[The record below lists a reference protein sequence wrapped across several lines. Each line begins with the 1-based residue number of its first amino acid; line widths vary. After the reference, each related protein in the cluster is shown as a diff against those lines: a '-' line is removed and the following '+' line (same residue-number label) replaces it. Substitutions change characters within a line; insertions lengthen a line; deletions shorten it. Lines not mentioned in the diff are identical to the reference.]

1 MPLFSGGGSS
11 PKPDS
16 GPSSPGMFLSKA
28 RRESAPEHL
37 QKGTSYRD
45 ETGES
50 NMMKN
55 SDSLAEYYIPDKL
68 VSSPTSWGAEARKQ
82 SRLAV
87 GGFGAAAGRSSRL
100 GGRLSNADSINS
112 LPSGDQQKRGSS
124 TALASAL
131 ELNGSRS
138 ESNMPRARKWGAGRH
153 AWGPNGGGHAA
164 LGAGGYESDEG
175 VEIDP
180 IRDSSSIHDETR
192 FQVKPTRLFS
202 ERDSASSIPNVSN
215 LRQIQYSDE
224 NSSSDASSR
233 RGFLSRLFGV
243 NLPSVRQGKWNK
255 FKWILFAANFVLT
268 CYTIAGFI
276 AIMLAWS
283 TYFPN
288 SSALLVVNR
297 TEIILGTIAMAL
309 CIITAII
316 GWTGILLN
324 NRAFLSVYALM
335 LWVSFAF
342 ILAPGYIA
350 YKRRTFNLA
359 GKMNH
364 LWSRE
369 LTLSGR
375 RMVQTVLKCC
385 GYYSPF
391 IEAAADGNRCYARSA
406 LPGCKGPLIEFERSA
421 LLNIYAVAFSLVPA
435 HLACVVITMLCAN
448 HITYRFGKGIT
459 PKRYRIDDQTIKKA
473 YKKTAIEQGT
483 INSRSHLLQVDQI
496 PLDQPRPPF
505 WHDVSSKSASKSK

>member
-1 MPLFSGGGSS
+1 MPLFSSSSS
-11 PKPDS
+11 PKLNS
-16 GPSSPGMFLSKA
+16 GPSSPSMFSSKSK
-28 RRESAPEHL
+28 RDSAADQSGKRSSHHDGI
-37 QKGTSYRD
+37 GTSGMMG
-45 ETGES
+45 TS
-50 NMMKN
+50 N
-55 SDSLAEYYIPDKL
+55 SLAEYYIPDKL
-68 VSSPTSWGAEARKQ
+68 VSSPTAWGAEARKQ

-87 GGFGAAAGRSSRL
+87 GGFGAAAGRSSR
-100 GGRLSNADSINS
+100 NANKISKTDSMQS
-112 LPSGDQQKRGSS
+112 LPANDRQRPGSS
-124 TALASAL
+124 SALASAL
-131 ELNGSRS
+131 ELNGSRPDNS
-138 ESNMPRARKWGAGRH
+138 MPRARKWGAGRH

-175 VEIDP
+175 VEIDY
-180 IRDSSSIHDETR
+180 IRDSSSLHDKGK
-192 FQVKPTRLFS
+192 FQVKPTRGY
-202 ERDSASSIPNVSN
+202 DSSSSIPQVST
-215 LRQIQYSDE
+215 LRQNQYSDE

-233 RGFLSRLFGV
+233 RGLFSRFFGMNV
-243 NLPSVRQGKWNK
+243 PSVQRGKWNK

-283 TYFPN
+283 NFFPN
-288 SSALLVVNR
+288 SSALLIVNR
-297 TEIILGTIAMAL
+297 TELILGTIAMCL

-335 LWVSFAF
+335 LWISFAF

-369 LTLSGR
+369 LTLTGR
-375 RMVQTVLKCC
+375 RMIQTVLKCC

-391 IEAAADGNRCYARSA
+391 IEAAADGNRCYARSE
-406 LPGCKGPLIEFERSA
+406 LPGCKGPLIEFEREA

-448 HITYRFGKGIT
+448 HVTYRFGKGIT
-459 PKRYRIDDQTIKKA
+459 PARYRVDDQTIKKA
-473 YKKTAIEQGT
+473 YRKSVLDEGT
-483 INSRSHLLQVDQI
+483 VNSRSHLLLVDQT

-505 WHDVSSKSASKSK
+505 WHDVSSKSVSKSK

>member
-1 MPLFSGGGSS
+1 MFS
-11 PKPDS
+11 K
-16 GPSSPGMFLSKA
+16 L
-28 RRESAPEHL
+28 RRESAPE
-37 QKGTSYRD
+37 QSRNGTSYHD
-45 ETGES
+45 GIATMNTS
-50 NMMKN
+50 N
-55 SDSLAEYYIPDKL
+55 SLAEHYMPDKL
-68 VSSPTSWGAEARKQ
+68 VSSPTSWGAEARRQ

-87 GGFGAAAGRSSRL
+87 GGFGAAAGRGSRTV
-100 GGRLSNADSINS
+100 GRISNADSSHS
-112 LPSGDQQKRGSS
+112 LPSGNSQRAGSS
-124 TALASAL
+124 SALASAL
-131 ELNGSRS
+131 ELNGPRS
-138 ESNMPRARKWGAGRH
+138 ENSMPRARKWGAGRH

-175 VEIDP
+175 VEIDRV
-180 IRDSSSIHDETR
+180 RDSSSLHDETR
-192 FQVKPTRLFS
+192 FQIKPTNLLSGRNS
-202 ERDSASSIPNVSN
+202 TMSIHNVSN

-224 NSSSDASSR
+224 NSSSDVSSR
-233 RGFLSRLFGV
+233 RGLFSRLFGV
-243 NLPSVRQGKWNK
+243 NVPSVRKGKWNK

-297 TEIILGTIAMAL
+297 TEIILGTTAMAL

-391 IEAAADGNRCYARSA
+391 IEAAADGNRCYARSE
-406 LPGCKGPLIEFERSA
+406 LPGCKGPLIEFQRKA

-435 HLACVVITMLCAN
+435 HLACIVLTMLCAN

-459 PKRYRIDDQTIKKA
+459 PKRYRVDDQTIKKA

-483 INSRSHLLQVDQI
+483 ISSRSHLLQVDQT

-505 WHDVSSKSASKSK
+505 WHDISSKSISKSK